1 MFKKKLEETNIIF
14 FDLDGTLIDTEKIYF
29 RFWKEASKFFGRE
42 LSDEEAL
49 NMRSRY
55 TKSAIEYLNSIS
67 NNKLDYLKVKAKRIG
82 LMDEYFKNHPI
93 ELKEYALEFLTK
105 LYKQN
110 KKIYIVTANTF
121 DKAKKIIEQVG
132 FAPLISGIISAKDV
146 ERGKPF
152 PDVYLKACKL
162 VNELPQNIIVFED
175 SDNGL
180 LSSYNAGCYTVMIE
194 DLTKYNENMNYV
206 HHHISSYKE
215 LI

>member
-1 MFKKKLEETNIIF
+1 MLKKKLEETKVIF

-29 RFWKEASKFFGRE
+29 KFWKEASKFFGRE

-55 TKSAIEYLNSIS
+55 TESAIEYLNSIS
-67 NNKLDYLKVKAKRIG
+67 NNKLDYLKVKAKRIE
-82 LMDEYFKNHPI
+82 LMDEYFKNHSI
-93 ELKEYALEFLTK
+93 ELKEYALEFLCK
-105 LYKQN
+105 LNKEN

-121 DKAKKIIEQVG
+121 DKAKKIIEKVG
-132 FAPLISGIISAKDV
+132 FAPLISGIISAKDFK
-146 ERGKPF
+146 RGKPF
-152 PDVYLKACKL
+152 PDVYLKACKI
-162 VNELPQNIIVFED
+162 VNESPENVIVFED

-180 LSSYNAGCYTVMIE
+180 LSSYSAGCYTVMIE

-215 LI
+215 LL